1 MGKGVGIGKRQRGIR
16 KSDLSYA
23 FLFRPPSFCQSGLGA
38 ECLEN
43 RLRGQA
49 ILPVAVLLAIAG

>member
-23 FLFRPPSFCQSGLGA
+23 FLFRPPFFARVDWVQSALRIVCVDRQFFPLLFC
-38 ECLEN
+38 
-43 RLRGQA
+43 
-49 ILPVAVLLAIAG
+49 